1 MEEKGT
7 KTNLPDLQTLL
18 EAMKTMRMLMLVSVS
33 PACVFPLLPL
43 SFCFRLLPLLLTLLV
58 APVIEM
64 EGTKTMMKCWFF
76 LVYLFPG
83 LSSLSNGF
91 LFSCFLLWFFCSS
104 VLCFLGFF
112 QFSFRW
118 FGVCSWRRIIRL
130 TNACS
135 FPALH
140 LRFENKGKAGLL
152 SFCSLPIS
160 LFLGPLS
167 VFVHALHWPLGFALS
182 SSAFFFSSVLPGFFV
197 SGLSFPSLFSAH
209 PFSGFL

>member
-7 KTNLPDLQTLL
+7 KTNLPDLQMLL
-18 EAMKTMRMLMLVSVS
+18 EAMKMMRMLMLVSVS

-43 SFCFRLLPLLLTLLV
+43 SFCFRLFPLLLTLLV

-83 LSSLSNGF
+83 LPSLSNGF

-112 QFSFRW
+112 QFSF
-118 FGVCSWRRIIRL
+118 
-130 TNACS
+130 
-135 FPALH
+135 
-140 LRFENKGKAGLL
+140 
-152 SFCSLPIS
+152 
-160 LFLGPLS
+160 
-167 VFVHALHWPLGFALS
+167 
-182 SSAFFFSSVLPGFFV
+182 
-197 SGLSFPSLFSAH
+197 
-209 PFSGFL
+209 